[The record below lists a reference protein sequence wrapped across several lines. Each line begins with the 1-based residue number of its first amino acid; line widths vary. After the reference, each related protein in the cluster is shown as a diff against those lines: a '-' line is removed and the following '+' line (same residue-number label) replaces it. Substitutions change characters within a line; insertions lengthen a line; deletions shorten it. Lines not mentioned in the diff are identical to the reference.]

1 MTSWLITGATGL
13 LGGNA
18 VEQLS
23 SNNEVTGVSRA
34 VPTNV
39 PVPFVSVDISTA
51 VGRDGLVD
59 KTQPSI
65 VLHSAAISSIEECAA
80 NPELA
85 WEVNVAAS
93 ADLAGQ
99 AARANAAFVYI
110 STDAVFDGS
119 KGAYTERDEPT
130 PNTDYGHTKLAGERA
145 VLDANPQALVA
156 RVNFYGWS
164 PTGRRSL
171 AEFFHTRLA
180 RGEKVNGFTDTVVST
195 LYVGDLVDSIER
207 LVAVGAS
214 GIVNVVSS
222 EPTSKFDFG
231 RSLATAF
238 GFDAEL
244 VQPALSTDFLSV
256 KRGSRLDLDTS
267 KIAGLLG
274 HAPANQQ
281 QGIDHL
287 VADYAAGRPAAVG
300 AYNTQKEA

>member
-1 MTSWLITGATGL
+1 VTSWLITGATGL

-18 VEQLS
+18 AEQLS
-23 SNNEVTGVSRA
+23 SNHDVTGVSRT
-34 VPTNV
+34 VPTSV
-39 PVPFVSVDISTA
+39 PVPFVGADISTA
-51 VGRDGLVD
+51 IGRDGLID
-59 KTQPSI
+59 RTQPSV

-80 NPELA
+80 DPELA

-93 ADLAGQ
+93 ADLAAQ
-99 AARANAAFVYI
+99 AARAQAAFVYI

-119 KGAYTERDEPT
+119 KGGYTERDEPT
-130 PNTDYGHTKLAGERA
+130 PNTDYGRTKLAGERA
-145 VLDANPQALVA
+145 VLEANPDALVA

-180 RGEKVNGFTDTVVST
+180 RGERVNGFTDTVVST
-195 LYVGDLVDSIER
+195 LYVGDLVNSIEQ
-207 LVAVGAS
+207 LVAARAS

-222 EPTSKFDFG
+222 EPTSKFDYG
-231 RSLATAF
+231 RALAAGF
-238 GFDAEL
+238 GFDPEL

-267 KIAGLLG
+267 KIFGLLG
-274 HAPANQQ
+274 QAPANQQ

-287 VADYAAGRPAAVG
+287 VADYVAGRPAAVG